1 MSAAADLLGNLRRGI
16 TTTGETGRD
25 VSAFLAHHGHAHTA
39 THCVAVTREARRI
52 ARLVGADESGAER
65 AGWFHDVSAVIPNAE
80 RIDAAHALGV
90 AVLPEEAA
98 FPMIVHQKLS
108 AMLAR
113 ELFREGDAAVLSA
126 IGCHTTLKA
135 GATTL
140 DTVVFVADKIAWDQS
155 GIPPYLAALLSA
167 LDTSL
172 DAAAFVYLRYLWER
186 RDTLGV
192 VHPWFR
198 EAYQER
204 VARVD

>member
-16 TTTGETGRD
+16 TITGESGRD
-25 VSAFLAHHGHAHTA
+25 VSAFLAHHGYPHTA
-39 THCVAVTREARRI
+39 AHCAAVAREARRI
-52 ARLVGADESGAER
+52 ACLVGADESGAER

-80 RIDAAHALGV
+80 RIDAAHALSV

-113 ELFREGDAAVLSA
+113 ELFGEGDAAVLSA

-135 GATTL
+135 GATML
-140 DTVVFVADKIAWDQS
+140 DTVVFVADKIAWDQP
-155 GIPPYLAALLSA
+155 GTPPYLAALLSA

-198 EAYQER
+198 EAYRER